1 MAMATPSRGFE
12 RDLTVDVRVIPL
24 CFIFLS
30 NELRKWFIK
39 VSDFSFSC
47 MVDDDAIVFNFLI
60 TELVSI
66 NKG

>member
-30 NELRKWFIK
+30 SELCKWFIK
-39 VSDFSFSC
+39 VSVFSFSG
-47 MVDDDAIVFNFLI
+47 MVDVDAVVFNFLV

-66 NKG
+66 NKR